1 MDYKIE
7 IDLEELQDF
16 FKEMNK
22 IQKAC
27 PESIP
32 TERLILQR
40 RKTPDNIS
48 TKYAMLLKETKQE
61 IGNVILVYD
70 GEIWYKVY
78 EPFRKRGYATE
89 AVARVM
95 EVVKTD
101 IDFFLSIE
109 SKNTASRKV
118 AKKLDFVCKR
128 KIRDKDG
135 ITMIFEKK

>member
-101 IDFFLSIE
+101 IDFFS
-109 SKNTASRKV
+109 
-118 AKKLDFVCKR
+118 
-128 KIRDKDG
+128 
-135 ITMIFEKK
+135 